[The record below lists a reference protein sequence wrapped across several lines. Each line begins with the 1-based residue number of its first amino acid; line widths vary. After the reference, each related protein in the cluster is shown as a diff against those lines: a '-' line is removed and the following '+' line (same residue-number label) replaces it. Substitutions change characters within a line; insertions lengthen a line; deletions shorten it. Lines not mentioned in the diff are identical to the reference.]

1 MSMGHVLHEHADAD
15 ALARA
20 LAEALAAAVREALA
34 ARGRAL
40 LSLAGGRTPLP
51 AYRALAALPLDWPRV
66 VLMPGDDRCVP
77 HSHAASNVRELR
89 GVFAAVDG
97 VRIEPLTH
105 ESGEP
110 DASEREAR
118 TMLAPVRDLAFDAV
132 VLGMGADAHTAS
144 LFPGATRLA
153 EALDPASTL
162 EALRIDPDPLPPE
175 APFPRISLTAARL
188 LRSRALHL
196 VVTGDAKRVVLE
208 RALAASDQLRTPVSA
223 ILRAPGAP
231 VHVHWSP

>member
-1 MSMGHVLHEHADAD
+1 MAWELHAYDDAD
-15 ALARA
+15 ALSRA
-20 LAEALAAAVREALA
+20 LAEALSNSAREALES
-34 ARGRAL
+34 RGGAL

-51 AYRALAALPLDWPRV
+51 AYRALAALPLDWSRV

-89 GVFAAVDG
+89 AAFAGADGATVEAVTTADG
-97 VRIEPLTH
+97 D
-105 ESGEP
+105 P
-110 DASEREAR
+110 DASEAHARE
-118 TMLAPVRDLAFDAV
+118 MLARHPQPFDAV

-144 LFPGATRLA
+144 LFPNASRLA
-153 EALDPASTL
+153 EALDPASPL

-188 LRSRALHL
+188 LRARALHL
-196 VVTGDAKRVVLE
+196 VVTGAAKRAVLE
-208 RALAASDQLRTPVSA
+208 QAFASPDPLARPVSA
-223 ILRAPGAP
+223 ILHAPGAC